1 MKRPFYT
8 PILAFTAVFSTIF
21 TFHSAPLHAEAAPE
35 VALEQALLAINFAG
49 RQRMFAQRMAGLSCL
64 VHMDIEAESNSAE
77 AIEIRDKFAL
87 TLVDLRMGN
96 AGIGLS
102 PESNPKV
109 LEAINTAAEPFEQI
123 AELLSVLE
131 SQSFMSI
138 QRLEAISVL
147 TNSVFTTSDQLTS
160 QIQATRNHALQGLPL
175 ITAMII
181 NISGRQRMLAE
192 KAFKELCLVQAG
204 VDVDINLENL
214 AATITIFDNTMT
226 ALING
231 MPGLIPAP
239 PNEEIKSKL
248 LEVQIIW
255 LPAKDLLDQAINGE
269 KFETTELHF
278 LSGELETVR
287 ILMNQAVKLYE
298 EAAED

>member
-1 MKRPFYT
+1 MKRLFYT
-8 PILAFTAVFSTIF
+8 AILAFATIF
-21 TFHSAPLHAEAAPE
+21 SATFTFQSTPLHAESTPE
-35 VALEQALLAINFAG
+35 NALEQALLAIDFAG

-64 VHMDIEAESNSAE
+64 VHMDIEAEANSAE
-77 AIEIRDKFAL
+77 AVGIRDRFAL

-96 AGIGLS
+96 ADIGLS
-102 PESNPKV
+102 REINPKV
-109 LEAINTAAEPFEQI
+109 LESINTAAEPFEQI
-123 AELLSVLE
+123 SELLSVLE
-131 SQSFMSI
+131 SQNFMSV
-138 QRLEAISVL
+138 QRLQAISVL

-160 QIQATRNHALQGLPL
+160 QIQAARNQALQDLPL

-192 KAFKELCLVQAG
+192 KAFKELCLIQAG
-204 VDVDINLENL
+204 VDIDINLENL

-248 LEVQIIW
+248 LEVQAIW
-255 LPAKDLLDQAINGE
+255 LPAKDLLDQAIDGE
-269 KFETTELHF
+269 KIETTELHF